1 MQLSTSGVLYLERL
15 NQNIRTLKFD
25 SVKSYKPLP
34 CVACVIE
41 VPEWLI
47 SVPIS
52 SADESTEETPSELSL
67 SNSEKKFLVLSHH
80 QETPLL

>member
-1 MQLSTSGVLYLERL
+1 MIFLSSKNYWEYLRNIFVALDFKYHMQLSTSGVLYLERL

-41 VPEWLI
+41 VPE
-47 SVPIS
+47 
-52 SADESTEETPSELSL
+52 
-67 SNSEKKFLVLSHH
+67 
-80 QETPLL
+80 